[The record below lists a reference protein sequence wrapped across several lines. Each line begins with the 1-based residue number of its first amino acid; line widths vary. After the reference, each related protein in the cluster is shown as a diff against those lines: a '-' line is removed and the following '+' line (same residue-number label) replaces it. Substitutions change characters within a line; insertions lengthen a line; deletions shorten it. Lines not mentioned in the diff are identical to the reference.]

1 MPKKQNTEDLCN
13 LPGNLL
19 LQLTL
24 VLHQTD
30 RGSTMHSLGNWSF
43 HNVVIDLSSGQRPN
57 ISVAGEDSIDA
68 VLPNSLG
75 KNDFTTAFG
84 VRFVEFSGGD

>member
-1 MPKKQNTEDLCN
+1 
-13 LPGNLL
+13 
-19 LQLTL
+19 
-24 VLHQTD
+24 
-30 RGSTMHSLGNWSF
+30 MHSLGYWSF
-43 HNVVIDLSSGQRPN
+43 QNVVIDLSSGQRPN

-84 VRFVEFSGGD
+84 VRFVEFSGGIEDLCCAGAHFIQIPS

>member
-30 RGSTMHSLGNWSF
+30 RDSTMHSLGNWSF
-43 HNVVIDLSSGQRPN
+43 QNVAIGLSSSWRPY